1 MRDSAAFLYPFS
13 AFQER
18 SVLTRTPFSS
28 TSLRGTI
35 TAAFG
40 RHYEVLIPA
49 TATDVSRLLRCVPR
63 GKKSIHAC
71 GDIVDIELTSENEGV
86 IVATQPRLNL
96 LWRSDA
102 FRQKLIAANLTLV
115 VIVVATEP
123 SFSPQ
128 FISRCLAAAESEQLR
143 ALIVL
148 NKSDLSDRLDAARE
162 QLAPFSSLGYALL
175 EVSALGDLA
184 PLRAALRGKR
194 SIFVGQSGMGKSTLT
209 NALIPTAAA
218 ATAEISTAL
227 DSGKHTTTLARMY
240 PFEDGWIID
249 SPGMQAFGLAHLEET
264 ALAESFIEF
273 RDHLG
278 ACRFRDCEHEA
289 EPGCAVRA
297 AVENG
302 AIHPVRFEHFQ
313 LIRAEIR
320 SAARQRRGW

>member
-1 MRDSAAFLYPFS
+1 MTRPSFS
-13 AFQER
+13 
-18 SVLTRTPFSS
+18 P
-28 TSLRGTI
+28 TSLRGRI

-49 TATDVSRLLRCVPR
+49 TATAEARVLRCVPR

-71 GDIVDIELTSENEGV
+71 GDSVDIELTGENGGV

-102 FRQKLIAANLTLV
+102 FRQKLIAANLSLV

-123 SFSPQ
+123 GFSPQ
-128 FISRCLAAAESEQLR
+128 FISRCLAAVESEQLR

-148 NKSDLSDRLDAARE
+148 NKSDLSDRLKGARE
-162 QLAPFSSLGYALL
+162 QLAPFASLGYTLL

-184 PLRAALRGKR
+184 ALRAALRGER

-209 NALIPTAAA
+209 NALIPSAAA

-240 PFEDGWIID
+240 PLEDGWLID
-249 SPGMQAFGLAHLEET
+249 SPGMQAFGLAHLDEA
-264 ALAESFIEF
+264 ALEESFIEF
-273 RDHLG
+273 RAHLG
-278 ACRFRDCEHEA
+278 QCRFRDCEHEA

-297 AVENG
+297 AVESG
-302 AIHPVRFEHFQ
+302 AIHPLRFEHFQ

-320 SAARQRRGW
+320 SAARQARGW